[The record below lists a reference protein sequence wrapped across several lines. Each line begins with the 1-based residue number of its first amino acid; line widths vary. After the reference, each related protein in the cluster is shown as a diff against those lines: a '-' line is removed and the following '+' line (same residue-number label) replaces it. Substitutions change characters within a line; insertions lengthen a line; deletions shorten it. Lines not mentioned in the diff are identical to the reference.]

1 MLSRWPE
8 PIPNKKIPLGR
19 ACDQSVGEEIAE
31 IGSRSRVRRAIRG
44 CEYLAVACDGAFRW
58 GKGQVGSS
66 SANSFSE
73 ISDAGRAVVGACL
86 YDMKKLSYSI
96 SHDVRIMAYYFR
108 RLFFLDRDKT
118 ILDKK
123 NFLTISLCPYFPAS
137 S

>member
-31 IGSRSRVRRAIRG
+31 IGSRPRVRRAIRG

-66 SANSFSE
+66 FTTGNNRE
-73 ISDAGRAVVGACL
+73 CCGKKGRWSWSYNIKKSPVVL
-86 YDMKKLSYSI
+86 
-96 SHDVRIMAYYFR
+96 
-108 RLFFLDRDKT
+108 
-118 ILDKK
+118 
-123 NFLTISLCPYFPAS
+123 NQ
-137 S
+137 